1 MSQTWMIV
9 SGKGGV
15 GKSMITS
22 AMGVALA
29 NRDMSCCCVD
39 MDIGLRNLDMLLG
52 MQNKVVYDVL
62 DVANKDCKLKYA
74 FIPHALHSSLS
85 LLPAAQL
92 GDVEQMDSDDM
103 QRIVK
108 KLKKRVGYVL
118 LDAPAGI
125 GRGVENLLP
134 CVDHTIL
141 VVTPDDVSI
150 RDAERVIAKLEEAGT
165 GRLMLICNRV
175 IPEMVVAGHMYSP
188 QFVAATLDV
197 PLLGYVPDDLAV
209 FATINRHESFMVQEC
224 PAKAAMDR
232 LAQRFLGAYVAMP
245 AFETT
250 KRGLFGWLHRKP
262 ERTTFDL
269 CHSAGRWKQK
279 L

>member
-1 MSQTWMIV
+1 MSQTWMII

-15 GKSMITS
+15 GKSMLTS
-22 AMGVALA
+22 ALGVALA
-29 NRDMSCCCVD
+29 KRDLSCCCVD

-62 DVANKDCKLKYA
+62 DVAHKDCKLKYA
-74 FIPHALHSSLS
+74 LIPHALHSNLM

-92 GDVEQMDSDDM
+92 GDVNEMDADDM

-150 RDAERVIAKLEEAGT
+150 RDAERVISKLEEAGK
-165 GRLMLICNRV
+165 GRPMLIVNRV
-175 IPEMVVAGHMYSP
+175 IPEMVMDGEMYSP
-188 QFVAATLDV
+188 QTVAATLDV
-197 PLLGYVPDDLAV
+197 PLLGFVPDDRAV
-209 FATINRHESFMVQEC
+209 IAAINRHESFMEREC
-224 PAKAAMDR
+224 PARDAVNR
-232 LAQRFLGAYVAMP
+232 IAQRFLGEYVPMP
-245 AFETT
+245 AFEPK
-250 KRGLFGWLHRKP
+250 KRGLFQWMRRKKAIHTP
-262 ERTTFDL
+262 EL
-269 CHSAGRWKQK
+269 
-279 L
+279 

>member
-1 MSQTWMIV
+1 MSQTWMII

-22 AMGVALA
+22 ALGVALA
-29 NRDMSCCCVD
+29 ERKMSCCCVD

-62 DVANKDCKLKYA
+62 DVAHKDCKLKYA
-74 FIPHALHSSLS
+74 LISHPVHTHLN

-92 GDVEQMDSDDM
+92 GDVNDM
-103 QRIVK
+103 NAGDMERIVK

-125 GRGVENLLP
+125 GRGVENMLP

-150 RDAERVIAKLEEAGT
+150 RDAERVIAKLEEAGK
-165 GRLMLICNRV
+165 GRPMLIVNRV
-175 IPEMVVAGHMYSP
+175 IPEMVADEEMYSP
-188 QFVAATLDV
+188 QTVAATLDV
-197 PLLGYVPDDLAV
+197 PLLGFVPDDRSVIA
-209 FATINRHESFMVQEC
+209 AINRHESFMEQDC
-224 PAKAAMDR
+224 PARAAIDR
-232 LAQRFLGAYVAMP
+232 ITQRFLGEYVPMP
-245 AFETT
+245 SFTVK
-250 KRGLFGWLHRKP
+250 KRRFGWLRRKK
-262 ERTTFDL
+262 TTVTLDV
-269 CHSAGRWKQK
+269 
-279 L
+279 